1 MSLLRRLSIQKKLLF
16 SMGLCLLLFMAMSSF
31 LSVRMSSDYVRERVV
46 GQELPAQVGEIRNDV
61 LRQISQPLSVVQTM
75 ANDVYLQDWEDAGLP
90 DSGASP
96 PSSATPPS
104 SRTRTRRPRS
114 TGLPPARASI
124 SPPMACCAPW
134 TRTRL
139 LTNGFI
145 ACWPVTR
152 RTRST
157 STRQKTPATSCCI

>member
-16 SMGLCLLLFMAMSSF
+16 SMGLCLLLFMAISSF

-90 DSGASP
+90 DSGI
-96 PSSATPPS
+96 ATFQ
-104 SRTRTRRPRS
+104 RY
-114 TGLPPARASI
+114 
-124 SPPMACCAPW
+124 
-134 TRTRL
+134 
-139 LTNGFI
+139 
-145 ACWPVTR
+145 
-152 RTRST
+152 
-157 STRQKTPATSCCI
+157 ATVVKEKNKAA